1 MIHCNNN
8 DSFKTMLDRNG
19 QKIHIGESALIIDNG
34 QYVKAQVCAF
44 SENYKYVYLIHW
56 DNLYKRTPQNIVL
69 VHNLN
74 KWEHK
79 SKGY

>member
-1 MIHCNNN
+1 MHCNN

-34 QYVKAQVCAF
+34 FYVKAQVCAF
-44 SENYKYVYLIHW
+44 SENYKYVYLIYW
-56 DNLYKRTPQNIVL
+56 DNLYKRTPQNVVL

-74 KWEHK
+74 KWKHK

>member
-34 QYVKAQVCAF
+34 RYVRAQVCAF
-44 SENYKYVYLIHW
+44 SESYKYVYLIYW
-56 DNLYKRTPQNIVL
+56 DNLYKRTPSNIVL

-74 KWEHK
+74 NWKHE